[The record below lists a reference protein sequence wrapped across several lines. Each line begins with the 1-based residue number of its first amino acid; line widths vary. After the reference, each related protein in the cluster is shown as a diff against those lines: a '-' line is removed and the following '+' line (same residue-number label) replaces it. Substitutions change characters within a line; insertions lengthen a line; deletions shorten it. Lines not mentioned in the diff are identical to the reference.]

1 MKMKRKILDFK
12 MIGILDS
19 RWSGPLLNIYC
30 IFRKATQWA
39 KNKKI
44 DQKFYTRSRGHKE
57 MQYML
62 INSFLFVLICLCN
75 NLQQQLMQLGE
86 ITEDPF

>member
-1 MKMKRKILDFK
+1 M
-12 MIGILDS
+12 
-19 RWSGPLLNIYC
+19 
-30 IFRKATQWA
+30 
-39 KNKKI
+39 
-44 DQKFYTRSRGHKE
+44 DQKFYACSRGHKK

-75 NLQQQLMQLGE
+75 NLQQQLMQLGD